1 MGIHTPS
8 LTHAHTNAYNL
19 ESIAATDFNLG
30 VMILTSSCYTGKEF
44 RAKSTSSLGGAS
56 ARVNHVQKLPF
67 YASLWQLSDQY
78 RRLIIVSNVNCLQ
91 TKWGGFV
98 YPGMVTNLRT
108 AKNHALRNMVLFLI
122 FYHI

>member
-1 MGIHTPS
+1 MVLHMGIHAPS
-8 LTHAHTNAYNL
+8 LTHTHTHTHTNAYNL
-19 ESIAATDFNLG
+19 ESIAATDVNFG

-91 TKWGGFV
+91 TKWEAWGGS
-98 YPGMVTNLRT
+98 YTLEW
-108 AKNHALRNMVLFLI
+108 
-122 FYHI
+122 